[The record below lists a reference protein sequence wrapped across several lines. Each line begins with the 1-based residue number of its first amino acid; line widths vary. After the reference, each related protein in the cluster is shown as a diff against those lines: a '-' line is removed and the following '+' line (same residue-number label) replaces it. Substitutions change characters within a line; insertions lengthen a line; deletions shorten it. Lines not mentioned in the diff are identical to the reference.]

1 MFLEENKTRQQEI
14 HEKGFDF
21 GRLKVSNKFLD
32 DVSYTLDAYKR
43 QERTYYT
50 KDKIIKALM
59 DKDVETLREISNYF
73 YRTNGIYFRICNYYA
88 EMYRYDW
95 YVVPEIYDKTNLNTN
110 KIDKEFRKALRF
122 LDNSEIK
129 KVCTDIGLQVIRNG
143 AYYACLIP
151 STNGILFQDLPVR
164 YCRSR
169 YKVAG
174 QPVVELNMRF
184 FDENFID
191 PQYRLKVLKTFP
203 KDIQRGYVL
212 YKSGKLQSTNFEDGF
227 GWYPLEPG
235 SAIKFDFGN
244 GEIPLF
250 ASAIP
255 ALLDLEAAQELDRR
269 KQMQKL
275 LKILIQ
281 KLPLDKNGD
290 LIFDLDE
297 A

>member
-1 MFLEENKTRQQEI
+1 MTRQEEI
-14 HEKGFDF
+14 HEKGFNF
-21 GRLKVSNKFLD
+21 GRIQVSNKLLD
-32 DVSYTLDAYKR
+32 DAAIDLRTLKNTEKKFYAKG
-43 QERTYYT
+43 E
-50 KDKIIKALM
+50 IIKALM
-59 DKDVETLREISNYF
+59 DRDVQTLRDISNYF

-95 YVVPEIYDKTNLNTN
+95 YIVPEIYDEKSKINLDKVN
-110 KIDKEFRKALRF
+110 KEYRKALRF
-122 LDNSEIK
+122 LDNSNIK
-129 KVCTDIGLQVIRNG
+129 KNCCDIGLQVIRNG

-151 STNGILFQDLPVR
+151 SSEGIVFQDLPAN

-169 YKVAG
+169 YKVG
-174 QPVVELNMRF
+174 NMPIVELNMRF
-184 FDENFID
+184 FDDKFPD
-191 PQYRLKVLKTFP
+191 TQYRQKILKLFP
-203 KDIQRGYVL
+203 KDIQKGYVL
-212 YKSGKLQSTNFEDGF
+212 YKSGKLKGDTILETSGS
-227 GWYPLEPG
+227 WYALAKG

-244 GEIPLF
+244 GDIPLF

-255 ALLDLEAAQELDRR
+255 ALLDLDAAQELDRR